1 MLKSNSAR
9 WAIILCFALMAAGCG
24 DDSGPTAPTVVAPPT
39 GVAPEPQ
46 PVTLTGIWSGSVV
59 GVFVIGDARAKL
71 TQAGTTVAGNW
82 SMPMPLALIA
92 AGAPA
97 DLALAGPV
105 SGTVTDTTAALSFG
119 LLDALALLVGSV
131 ECAVDVSVTSFDET
145 TMEATWKT
153 NEACQMPFVD
163 QGTLSFMR
171 Q

>member
-9 WAIILCFALMAAGCG
+9 WAIILCFALMAPGCG
-24 DDSGPTAPTVVAPPT
+24 DDSGPTAPTV
-39 GVAPEPQ
+39 VAPEPQ

-59 GVFVIGDARAKL
+59 GVFVIGDARAEL
-71 TQAGTTVAGNW
+71 TQDGTTVAGNW
-82 SMPMPLALIA
+82 SMPMPLVLIA

-97 DLALAGPV
+97 DLDLAGPV

>member
-24 DDSGPTAPTVVAPPT
+24 DDSGPTAPTVVAP
-39 GVAPEPQ
+39 EPQ
-46 PVTLTGIWSGSVV
+46 PVTLTGIWSGSIV
-59 GVFVIGDARAKL
+59 GVFVIGDARAEL
-71 TQAGTTVAGNW
+71 TQDGATVAGNW

-92 AGAPA
+92 VGAPA
-97 DLALAGPV
+97 DLDLAGPV

-145 TMEATWKT
+145 TMEATWET

>member
-24 DDSGPTAPTVVAPPT
+24 DDSGPTAPTVVAP
-39 GVAPEPQ
+39 
-46 PVTLTGIWSGSVV
+46 LTGIWSGSVV
-59 GVFVIGDARAKL
+59 GVFVIGDARAEL
-71 TQAGTTVAGNW
+71 TQDGTTVAGNW
-82 SMPMPLALIA
+82 SMPMPLVLIA